1 MGGAGQ
7 GARGSQRMRGGSSLH
22 TVGVSELGS
31 MPAPRRA
38 GSPWIVRIFIS
49 LVVLVVLGA
58 VGFAVAYNA
67 NIMPVTKLTVSGTT
81 HLTNEELTEL
91 AQVPAKTTLF
101 NVDATGIEERL
112 RSNPWVLNATVE
124 RIPPDTLNL
133 KIEER
138 SITAV
143 VDVTVDENA
152 TVETWALSE
161 DGVWLTQVPT
171 KKQAK
176 QNAALQQL
184 YDDSTSA
191 LKISDVPLGSRPEA
205 GASCADANIKN
216 ALGIVAGMTTELADQ
231 VKYVSAASA
240 ESTTLVLN
248 NGVEVAFG
256 DDTSIRDKER
266 VCLELLKEHEGKISY
281 INVRTVNNPIW
292 RSLSQDK
299 STDDSSDS

>member
-1 MGGAGQ
+1 M
-7 GARGSQRMRGGSSLH
+7 
-22 TVGVSELGS
+22 
-31 MPAPRRA
+31 
-38 GSPWIVRIFIS
+38 
-49 LVVLVVLGA
+49 
-58 VGFAVAYNA
+58 
-67 NIMPVTKLTVSGTT
+67 
-81 HLTNEELTEL
+81 
-91 AQVPAKTTLF
+91 
-101 NVDATGIEERL
+101 
-112 RSNPWVLNATVE
+112 
-124 RIPPDTLNL
+124 
-133 KIEER
+133 
-138 SITAV
+138 
-143 VDVTVDENA
+143 TVDENA

-191 LKISDVPLGSRPEA
+191 LKISDVHLGSKPEA

-240 ESTTLVLN
+240 ESTTLVLD

-281 INVRTVNNPIW
+281 INVRTVSNPIW

-299 STDDSSDS
+299 STDDSSVS